1 MTGYREQLASALR
14 AVAVTSP
21 TSYSWFGA
29 RSPRLPRAVL
39 TALAPATARQYLVDA
54 LQRELYRSFYTQ
66 GTPMPARSDRGV
78 PARADRAF
86 VEALSRANAGAGGW
100 DPGWRVERVE
110 HGMAQVER
118 GGLLIRARVTDCRA
132 AGGRCTAGVTVSVRR
147 PKELAAGAPGFYI
160 ALGDA
165 VLTRG
170 RRDLEIRVYFS
181 LRPAGAVPLIA
192 VATRNLNEARIPFS
206 LKVIDHP
213 AGFTRCDAA
222 ILYLQAGG
230 FERARGTLAA
240 IASAC
245 APHLRRDS
253 PAFAKPLA
261 PGVAVGEH
269 RPSLGASFGSSR
281 CRLVAEGIVA
291 AHEGGAR
298 ALGDRVAAV
307 AGRFAR
313 DGIDI
318 ETPYLAPGSS
328 GRYAL

>member
-39 TALAPATARQYLVDA
+39 TAVAPATARQYLVDA

-66 GTPMPARSDRGV
+66 GTPMPARSDLGV

-86 VEALSRANAGAGGW
+86 VQALSRANTGSGGW
-100 DPGWRVERVE
+100 DHGWRVERVE
-110 HGMAQVER
+110 QGTAQVER
-118 GGLLIRARVTDCRA
+118 GGLLVRVRVSDCRA
-132 AGGRCTAGVTVSVRR
+132 TGGRCTAGVPVSLRR
-147 PKELAAGAPGFYI
+147 PKEFAASAPGFYI

-170 RRDLEIRVYFS
+170 RQDLEIRVYFT
-181 LRPAGAVPLIA
+181 LRPAGAAPLVA
-192 VATRNLNEARIPFS
+192 VCTRLLNEAQVPFS
-206 LKVIDHP
+206 LKVLDHP
-213 AGFTRCDAA
+213 TGFTRCDAA
-222 ILYLQAGG
+222 ILYLEPGS
-230 FERARGTLAA
+230 FERARGPLAA

-245 APHLRRDS
+245 APQLRRDS

-261 PGVAVGEH
+261 PGVSVGEH
-269 RPSLGASFGSSR
+269 RPNLGASFGSSR

-291 AHEGGAR
+291 AHERGDRG
-298 ALGDRVAAV
+298 LGDRLAAV
-307 AGRFAR
+307 AGRFAEEGL
-313 DGIDI
+313 DV
-318 ETPYLAPGSS
+318 EAPYLAPGSS
-328 GRYAL
+328 RRYAL